1 MIKKQLH
8 QTFGCLSTPNL
19 LRGIGASVMKPG
31 NLQNPKPAST
41 YGSLVSL
48 Q

>member
-8 QTFGCLSTPNL
+8 QTFGRLSIPNL